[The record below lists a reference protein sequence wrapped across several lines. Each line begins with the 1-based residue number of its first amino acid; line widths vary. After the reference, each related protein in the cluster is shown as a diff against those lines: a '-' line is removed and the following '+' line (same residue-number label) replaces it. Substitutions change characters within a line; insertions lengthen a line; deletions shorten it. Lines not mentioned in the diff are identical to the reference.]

1 MENQFPEQII
11 LIIKSFQEQ
20 LDQITQSQHEL
31 MNAIQ
36 KAQAT
41 CISEQEL
48 SDIKLKMDKVAVY
61 NTKLLSL
68 KATMSMLSGRSK
80 QLQTKA
86 NNLKTVKIQYLSQI
100 DKIRKMEQ
108 EKDQSIAAIL
118 PSESTTSLVS
128 SPTLSISSPKLVK
141 KKKKRTKAREALIGE
156 DDDKSTG
163 NWMPKRISS
172 QKEF

>member
-1 MENQFPEQII
+1 
-11 LIIKSFQEQ
+11 
-20 LDQITQSQHEL
+20 
-31 MNAIQ
+31 
-36 KAQAT
+36 
-41 CISEQEL
+41 
-48 SDIKLKMDKVAVY
+48 MDKVAVY

-128 SPTLSISSPKLVK
+128 SPTVSVSSPKLVKSLVK

-156 DDDKSTG
+156 DDDQSTG
-163 NWMPKRISS
+163 DWMPKRISS